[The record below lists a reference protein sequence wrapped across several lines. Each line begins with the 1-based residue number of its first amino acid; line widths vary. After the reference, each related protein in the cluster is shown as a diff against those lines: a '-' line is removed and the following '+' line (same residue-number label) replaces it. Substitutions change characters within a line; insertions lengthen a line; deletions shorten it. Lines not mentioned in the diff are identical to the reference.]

1 MIFGTP
7 PAFEAMIE
15 SVAELRAAI
24 NGSADASR
32 A

>member
-7 PAFEAMIE
+7 PAFEAVIE
-15 SVAELRAAI
+15 NVAELRAAI
-24 NGSADASR
+24 NGPADAGR